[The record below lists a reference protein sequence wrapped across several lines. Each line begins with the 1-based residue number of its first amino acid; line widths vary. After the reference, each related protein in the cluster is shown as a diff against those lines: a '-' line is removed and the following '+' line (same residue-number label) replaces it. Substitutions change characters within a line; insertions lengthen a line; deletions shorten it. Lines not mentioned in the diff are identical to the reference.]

1 MHLQLETLFKGTSVM
16 LHLREWP
23 IHAQQDSN
31 PWLLVHGAWARPLRH
46 NNSLWSSRPDL
57 DGEAQTVGLEEV
69 DGSRTGTLEL
79 VETKLLR
86 QNFGRKFHL
95 RNIFWPTN
103 ETLKFFNSN
112 GFYFTGKKFFSSFF
126 AGGDFE
132 TERRF
137 RICSI
142 FRFWLGQIEQKIF
155 CINSFF
161 G

>member
-1 MHLQLETLFKGTSVM
+1 MHLQLETLCKGTSVM
-16 LHLREWP
+16 LHLGEWP
-23 IHAQQDSN
+23 IHAQNDSN
-31 PWLLVHGAWARPLRH
+31 PWLLVNGARARPLRH

-103 ETLKFFNSN
+103 ETLKISTQTDFILPARNFFRVSSQAAILRLSDV
-112 GFYFTGKKFFSSFF
+112 FEFVQSFVSDLDKSSKKSFV
-126 AGGDFE
+126 
-132 TERRF
+132 
-137 RICSI
+137 
-142 FRFWLGQIEQKIF
+142 
-155 CINSFF
+155 
-161 G
+161 